1 MKKVKEKFQAKQPK
15 SNSIN
20 NNEIISEDTKVK
32 KEETFS
38 TDNATITEKDVE
50 EAFFIKMM
58 GKYIDKKIR
67 FAKVNWGVG
76 KGPYILAFENSSDYS
91 YCECNAHEFKP
102 LKDSDIKQNHIHI
115 WECGSKLPEQI
126 NKLPTLD
133 IEKYKQNLKNEKLK
147 KKEEKDDFKRADN
160 IKKG

>member
-1 MKKVKEKFQAKQPK
+1 MKRKPK
-15 SNSIN
+15 IAQLNE
-20 NNEIISEDTKVK
+20 NEIISKDERVK
-32 KEETFS
+32 IEETFS
-38 TDNATITEKDVE
+38 TDNATITQDDQD

-67 FAKVNWGVG
+67 FAKVNWGAG

-102 LKDSDIKQNHIHI
+102 IKDADIKQNHIHI
-115 WECGSKLPEQI
+115 WKCGSKLPEQI

-133 IEKYKQNLKNEKLK
+133 VEKYKQNLKKEKTK
-147 KKEEKDDFKRADN
+147 KKEEKNDTERTED
-160 IKKG
+160 IQEG